1 MMIAGR
7 DGALAD
13 LMIDFSGLTVLV
25 LGDLML
31 DCWIYGQVERISPE
45 APIPVLR
52 IEPERQRWTLGAA
65 CNVAENVAALGARA
79 ILIGVTGEDAA
90 RDQIARLARD
100 IGGEAGRLVPYLIA
114 EPDRSTTV
122 KTRYI
127 AHGQQLLR
135 ADLESTTPLA
145 ESTEDAVLA
154 IFRRHLAEADV
165 VILSDYA
172 KGVLSDR
179 VLQGAIGAAEA
190 AGIPVAADPKHAD
203 FSRYRGVTVLKPNRH
218 ELRRA
223 TGIDCHDDATTEAA
237 GRSALAAASAK
248 AIIVTRG
255 EQGLSVVTA
264 DGPALHLPTQARR
277 VFDVSGAGDTVIAT
291 LAVALAS
298 GAGLGDAARLAN
310 VAAGI
315 VVAKP
320 GTATVSRDELAEALH
335 VDDLLATDRK
345 VMVLDQALAQIAE
358 WRARGLK
365 IGFTNG
371 CFDLIHPGHVALLNG
386 ARATCDRLV
395 VGLNTDASIK
405 RLKGPKRPVQNEGAR
420 ATVMASL
427 ANVDLV
433 VPFAEDTPIR
443 LIEAICP
450 DVLIKG
456 ADYTVDQVVG
466 AAFVQAHGGRVALV
480 PLEQGQSTTRT
491 IARIKAADGVEPL
504 PQEPGMQLHQGQ
516 HPGDDQHRQQD

>member
-52 IEPERQRWTLGAA
+52 IEPEKRRWSLGAA
-65 CNVAENVAALGARA
+65 CNVAENVAALGAKA

-90 RDQIARLARD
+90 RDQIALLARD
-100 IGGEAGRLVPYLIA
+100 IGGEARRLVPYLIA
-114 EPDRSTTV
+114 EPGRSTTV

-127 AHGQQLLR
+127 ANGQQLLR
-135 ADLESTTPLA
+135 ADQETIAPLA
-145 ESTEDAVLA
+145 ASTEDAVLE
-154 IFRRHLAEADV
+154 IFRSHLAEADI

-179 VLQGAIGAAEA
+179 VLQGAIAAAEA
-190 AGIPVAADPKHAD
+190 SGIPVAADPKHAD

-218 ELRRA
+218 EIRRA
-223 TGIDCHDDATTEAA
+223 TGIDCHDDDTTEAA
-237 GRSALAAASAK
+237 GRHALAAASAK
-248 AIIVTRG
+248 AIVVTRG
-255 EQGLSVVTA
+255 EHGLSVVTA
-264 DGPALHLPTQARR
+264 DGPALHLPTQARQ
-277 VFDVSGAGDTVIAT
+277 VFDVSGAGDTVIAA

-298 GAGLGDAARLAN
+298 GAPLADAARLAN

-345 VMVLDQALAQIAE
+345 VMVLDQALGRIAE
-358 WRARGLK
+358 WRGRGLK

-371 CFDLIHPGHVALLNG
+371 CFDLIHPGHVALLSR

-395 VGLNTDASIK
+395 IGLNTDSSIK
-405 RLKGPKRPVQNEGAR
+405 RLKGPDRPITGEGAR
-420 ATVMASL
+420 ATVMASMG
-427 ANVDLV
+427 AVDLV
-433 VPFAEDTPIR
+433 VPFAEDTPIK
-443 LIEAICP
+443 LIEAIRP

-456 ADYTVDQVVG
+456 ADYTIDQVVG
-466 AAFVQAHGGRVALV
+466 AEFVQAHGGRVVLV
-480 PLEQGQSTTRT
+480 PLQQGQSTTRT
-491 IARIKAADGVEPL
+491 IARIKAAEDVEPL
-504 PQEPGMQLHQGQ
+504 PEKP
-516 HPGDDQHRQQD
+516 RV